1 MIACQKLVKN
11 NITNEP
17 KDGIMLS
24 MIKLKEYVVISLQ
37 KSPYEILILSLN
49 LAKWARYLVM
59 FGQVPD
65 SEGFL
70 NLGMAMVAQFPV
82 AKT

>member
-1 MIACQKLVKN
+1 MSACQKLVKK

-17 KDGIMLS
+17 KDCIMLS
-24 MIKLKEYVVISLQ
+24 MIKLKEYFVIILQ

-82 AKT
+82 ANT

>member
-1 MIACQKLVKN
+1 
-11 NITNEP
+11 
-17 KDGIMLS
+17 MLS

-37 KSPYEILILSLN
+37 KSTYEILILSLN
-49 LAKWARYLVM
+49 LTKWARYLVTLS
-59 FGQVPD
+59 QVPD

-82 AKT
+82 AKTYVSVVCLIFNIFFDIW